1 MLPVVGKHLKK
12 VMALPMLIQGIDSAP
27 VTMVAE
33 TDD

>member
-1 MLPVVGKHLKK
+1 MLPVVGKRLKK